1 MLGVPRAQQG
11 RDVRKNGRRIG
22 GFSLI
27 ELMIAVAIMAILVAI
42 AYPSYQDHLR
52 KGRRAAAQAF
62 LLETA
67 SRQQQY
73 LLDART
79 YAVGTDAITALSLS
93 VPADVNRFYAVTI
106 DPAAPTIPPTYVVR
120 ALPIA
125 GSGQEPDG
133 ELTLDQAG
141 HKTRG
146 EQGQW

>member
-1 MLGVPRAQQG
+1 MKSFRLS
-11 RDVRKNGRRIG
+11 

-27 ELMIAVAIMAILVAI
+27 ELMIALAIVAILAAI

-52 KGRRAAAQAF
+52 KGRRAAAQTF
-62 LLETA
+62 VLETA
-67 SRQQQY
+67 SREQQY

-79 YAVGTDAITALSLS
+79 YAVGVDAIAALSLS
-93 VPADVNRFYAVTI
+93 IPADVSRFYTVTI
-106 DPAAPTIPPTYVVR
+106 DPATPTIPPTYVIR
-120 ALPIA
+120 AVPIV

-146 EQGQW
+146 GQPQW

>member
-1 MLGVPRAQQG
+1 
-11 RDVRKNGRRIG
+11 VRKNGRRIG

-93 VPADVNRFYAVTI
+93 VPADVNRFYAVAI

>member
-1 MLGVPRAQQG
+1 
-11 RDVRKNGRRIG
+11 VRKNGRRIG

>member
-1 MLGVPRAQQG
+1 MLGAQRAQQG
-11 RDVRKNGRRIG
+11 KDVKKNSTRIG
-22 GFSLI
+22 GFSLV
-27 ELMIAVAIMAILVAI
+27 ELMIAVAIMAILATI

-73 LLDART
+73 LLDARA
-79 YAVGTDAITALSLS
+79 YAVGAAAIADLSLS
-93 VPADVNRFYAVTI
+93 IPADVTRFYTVTI
-106 DPAAPTIPPTYVVR
+106 DPAAPTMPPTYVVR

-141 HKTRG
+141 HKTRA
-146 EQGQW
+146 GQPVW